1 MTVQQREKS
10 TSLSTPPGG
19 GDADPVDT
27 SKESPM
33 TTVSTADSAAGVRA
47 FGQRWWLLAV
57 FGVVTV
63 GFGIVLTFKPAK
75 SVHAIAIIIGIW
87 LLILGVVQLIRAI
100 GAPGERTAFV
110 VMGLLAIVIALIL
123 LHHTTTT
130 VGVLGFIVG
139 IFWTIGGV
147 SELVHG
153 FSANDGAVSWPTVIL
168 GLIGT
173 IIGVLCLVYP
183 SLSLSIIC
191 VIVGL
196 GMVVYGIVEI
206 AASLQVREAQVL

>member
-1 MTVQQREKS
+1 MSSMSAT
-10 TSLSTPPGG
+10 
-19 GDADPVDT
+19 DT
-27 SKESPM
+27 AASVKE
-33 TTVSTADSAAGVRA
+33 

-57 FGVVTV
+57 FGVITV
-63 GFGIVLTFKPAK
+63 VFGIVLTFKPGK

-87 LLILGVVQLIRAI
+87 LLILGVVRLIQAI
-100 GAPGERTAFV
+100 GASGERTGFV
-110 VMGLLAIVIALIL
+110 IVGLLSIVIALIL

-130 VGVLGFIVG
+130 VAVLGFIVG

-147 SELVHG
+147 TELFHG
-153 FSANDGAVSWPTVIL
+153 FSADDGAVSWPTVIL

-173 IIGVLCLVYP
+173 IIGILCLVYP

-196 GMVVYGIVEI
+196 GMIVYGIVVI
-206 AASLQVREAQVL
+206 MASLQVRKAALRASHHSGQSGASVGGSPAHST